1 MHQNVTLCQL
11 TGMVDR
17 MQNDAIDR
25 TDGRINQL
33 GASLFLDAVT
43 IETANR
49 HGVLDVVALI
59 FGGRA
64 GAIGDIDVARMTDA
78 FPFVSPTMLEACWP
92 AIESA
97 GGPVALQQLFSE
109 AVSDAARAHWDVA
122 ALRVIGATAR
132 DVIAPVDGVAP
143 GLFTA
148 WRTIA
153 LDATPSGVDGG
164 VGGDV
169 ASLFAL
175 RELRGDLHIESV
187 RAIGLT
193 PLEAEIATRGPV
205 VAELHGW
212 PAPYPDTAPYE
223 QRSLAAGRLTS
234 ERMAEIYDG
243 AVDDAAFG
251 QFVDALGSLVA
262 NQG

>member
-1 MHQNVTLCQL
+1 
-11 TGMVDR
+11 MVDQ
-17 MQNDAIDR
+17 MQNDAIDCA
-25 TDGRINQL
+25 DGRINKL

-43 IETANR
+43 IEAASR

-64 GAIGDIDVARMTDA
+64 GAMGDIDVSRMTNA
-78 FPFVSPTMLEACWP
+78 FPFVSPKMLEACWP
-92 AIESA
+92 AIDSA

-109 AVSDAARAHWDVA
+109 AVSDAARAHWDYA
-122 ALRVIGATAR
+122 ALQVIGATAR
-132 DVIAPVDGVAP
+132 EVIASVDGAAP

-153 LDATPSGVDGG
+153 LDAKASGVDNEI
-164 VGGDV
+164 

-175 RELRGDLHIESV
+175 RELRGDIHIESV
-187 RAIGLT
+187 RTIGLT

-212 PAPYPDTAPYE
+212 LAPYPDAAPHE
-223 QRSLAAGRLTS
+223 QRSRAAGRRTS
-234 ERMAEIYDG
+234 ERMVEIYDG
-243 AVDDAAFG
+243 AIDDAAFG
-251 QFVDALGSLVA
+251 SFVDALGRLGA
-262 NQG
+262 NRR